1 MSRPKLERK
10 MPDFVVSDMTCDAC
24 VRAIT
29 HAVHSVDPAAGVAVD
44 LAAKRVRVDSAA
56 PSAALAEAMDD
67 AGFTV
72 QAA

>member
-1 MSRPKLERK
+1 

-29 HAVHSVDPAAGVAVD
+29 HAVHAVDPAAGVVVD
-44 LAAKRVRVDSAA
+44 LVAKRVRVDSAA
-56 PSAALAEAMDD
+56 SASTLAAAMDD

-72 QAA
+72 EAA

>member
-29 HAVHSVDPAAGVAVD
+29 HAVHSVDPDAGVVVD
-44 LAAKRVRVDSAA
+44 LMTKRVRVDSAA
-56 PSAALAEAMDD
+56 SASTLAEAMGD

>member
-1 MSRPKLERK
+1 

-29 HAVHSVDPAAGVAVD
+29 HAVHSVDPAAGVVVD
-44 LAAKRVRVDSAA
+44 LAGKRVRVDSVAPAA
-56 PSAALAEAMDD
+56 SLAAAMDD

-72 QAA
+72 ETA